1 MASSKS
7 TTNKTSVRA
16 AAASTSEEHYAS
28 CKSSFVRDRVFTISV
43 TLYITFAQVSEKVER
58 LFTYLLDYPSKGLA
72 RKDTIKIGL

>member
-7 TTNKTSVRA
+7 TTNQTSVRA

-43 TLYITFAQVSEKVER
+43 TLY
-58 LFTYLLDYPSKGLA
+58 D
-72 RKDTIKIGL
+72 

>member
-43 TLYITFAQVSEKVER
+43 TLY
-58 LFTYLLDYPSKGLA
+58 D
-72 RKDTIKIGL
+72 

>member
-7 TTNKTSVRA
+7 TTNNRVRA

-43 TLYITFAQVSEKVER
+43 TLY
-58 LFTYLLDYPSKGLA
+58 D
-72 RKDTIKIGL
+72 